1 MYIDPTTFTMDH
13 ITILKKALL
22 YRLLGIAITFSVSF
36 FFVQN
41 TMDSLV
47 ISLLTESIQF
57 CVYVLYEACWNE
69 YYVPNK

>member
-1 MYIDPTTFTMDH
+1 MDH
-13 ITILKKALL
+13 MTILKKALL

-41 TMDSLV
+41 TMDSLA

-69 YYVPNK
+69 YYVPNE

>member
-1 MYIDPTTFTMDH
+1 MDH

-22 YRLLGIAITFSVSF
+22 YRLVGIIITFSVSF

-41 TMDSLV
+41 TMDSLA

-57 CVYVLYEACWNE
+57 CVYVVYEACWNE
-69 YYVPNK
+69 YYVQT

>member
-69 YYVPNK
+69 YYVPNN

>member
-1 MYIDPTTFTMDH
+1 MYIDPITFNMDH

>member
-1 MYIDPTTFTMDH
+1 MDH
-13 ITILKKALL
+13 MTILKKALL

-41 TMDSLV
+41 TMDSLA

-69 YYVPNK
+69 YYVPKE

>member
-1 MYIDPTTFTMDH
+1 MDH
-13 ITILKKALL
+13 MTILKKALL
-22 YRLLGIAITFSVSF
+22 YRLLGIVITFSVSF

-41 TMDSLV
+41 TMDSLA

-69 YYVPNK
+69 YYVPNE